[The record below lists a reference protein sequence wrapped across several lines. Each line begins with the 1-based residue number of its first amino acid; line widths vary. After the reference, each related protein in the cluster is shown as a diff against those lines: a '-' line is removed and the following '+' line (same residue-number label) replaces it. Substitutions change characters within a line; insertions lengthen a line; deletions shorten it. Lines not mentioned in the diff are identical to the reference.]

1 MDNEYIKIQGEII
14 MWTVKEMLKDF
25 DDDYEIYLSERRGVQ
40 YVFMR
45 LWDEFYDNAPDEEMT
60 VCNLI
65 IARMNLKASYI
76 SDNHKR
82 LVKRYMSFYKN
93 NENKIRS
100 YYSEED
106 IKLIEEIVDEINS
119 KQNIWNM

>member
-1 MDNEYIKIQGEII
+1 

-25 DDDYEIYLSERRGVQ
+25 DDDYEIYLSERRGEQ

-45 LWDEFYDNAPDEEMT
+45 LWEDFYDNAPDEEMT

-65 IARMNLKASYI
+65 IARMNLRASYI

-82 LVKRYMSFYKN
+82 LVRRAMNFYKN
-93 NENKIRS
+93 NEKEIRA
-100 YYSEED
+100 YYDEGD
-106 IKLIEEIVDEINS
+106 IKLIEDIVYEIES
-119 KQNIWNM
+119 KQDIWNI